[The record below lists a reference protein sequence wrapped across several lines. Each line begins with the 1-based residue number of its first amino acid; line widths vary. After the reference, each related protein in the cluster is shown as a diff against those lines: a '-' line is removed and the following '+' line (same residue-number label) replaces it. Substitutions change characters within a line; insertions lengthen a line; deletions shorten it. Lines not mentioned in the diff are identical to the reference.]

1 MRSAILLVLAGLMG
15 GRLAAQ
21 ANTRWEYGTLT
32 LINIGTMVPVW
43 SAGDTTAV
51 LEWPREK
58 DVIGAD
64 TKPRTIPQASSQL
77 PALVAEGV
85 QHANLGRGLGDR
97 PGLRVR
103 PDHVF
108 LPRPIEDGGGIPGAP

>member
-15 GRLAAQ
+15 GPLAAQ

-51 LEWPREK
+51 LRR
-58 DVIGAD
+58 
-64 TKPRTIPQASSQL
+64 KP
-77 PALVAEGV
+77 
-85 QHANLGRGLGDR
+85 
-97 PGLRVR
+97 
-103 PDHVF
+103 
-108 LPRPIEDGGGIPGAP
+108 

>member
-15 GRLAAQ
+15 GPLAAQ

-32 LINIGTMVPVW
+32 LISIGTVVPVW

-64 TKPRTIPQASSQL
+64 TKPRTIPQASSHIRVMN
-77 PALVAEGV
+77 ALGEQGWELVTQEAG
-85 QHANLGRGLGDR
+85 GRTTATYTFKR
-97 PGLRVR
+97 RKSS
-103 PDHVF
+103 
-108 LPRPIEDGGGIPGAP
+108 

>member
-15 GRLAAQ
+15 GPLAAQ
-21 ANTRWEYGTLT
+21 ANTRWEYGALT
-32 LINIGTMVPVW
+32 LISIGTVVPVW

-64 TKPRTIPQASSQL
+64 TKPRTIPQASSHIRVMN
-77 PALVAEGV
+77 ALGEKGWE
-85 QHANLGRGLGDR
+85 
-97 PGLRVR
+97 RVR
-103 PDHVF
+103 QESRVLTRATFIVETDM
-108 LPRPIEDGGGIPGAP
+108 RPLDV

>member
-1 MRSAILLVLAGLMG
+1 MRSGVLPGAARPG
-15 GRLAAQ
+15 GGGPAAQ

-32 LINIGTMVPVW
+32 LISIGTVVPVW

-64 TKPRTIPQASSQL
+64 TKPRTIPQASSQIRVL
-77 PALVAEGV
+77 NAVGEQGWELVTQESS
-85 QHANLGRGLGDR
+85 GRNTAT
-97 PGLRVR
+97 
-103 PDHVF
+103 F
-108 LPRPIEDGGGIPGAP
+108 TFKPRQT